1 MATAKSTK
9 QEVSN
14 NVAELG
20 ATVAGDLYDMRDAAT
35 RMVTDSADAFR
46 GAAQNYLDEG
56 RARATDMMGRM
67 QGKVQD
73 EPFKALLVAAGVGVL
88 LGAVFFRR

>member
-1 MATAKSTK
+1 MATTKSVK
-9 QEVSN
+9 REVSN
-14 NVAELG
+14 NVAEFG
-20 ATVAGDLYDMRDAAT
+20 STVAGDLHDMRDAAT

-46 GAAQNYLDEG
+46 GAAQDYLDEG
-56 RARATDMMGRM
+56 RARATDVIGKM

-73 EPFKALLVAAGVGVL
+73 EPLKALLVAAGVGML